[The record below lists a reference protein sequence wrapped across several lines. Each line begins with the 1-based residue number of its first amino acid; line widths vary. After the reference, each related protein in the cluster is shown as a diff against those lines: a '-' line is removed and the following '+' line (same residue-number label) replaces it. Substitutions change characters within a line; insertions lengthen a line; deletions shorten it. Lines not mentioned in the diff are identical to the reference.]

1 MLLSLVFDLLDNIS
15 VFEKKNGIS
24 LLLRIKIIL
33 K

>member
-1 MLLSLVFDLLDNIS
+1 MLLSLVFDLFDNIS